1 MASPT
6 QWTWVWV
13 NSGSWWWIGR
23 PGMLLSMESQ
33 RVGHDWATELKW
45 TEMYQFIYPI
55 DGLCCGHY
63 DSWSVGSDQGS
74 PDRNQ
79 ESTCHNPDGATAAR
93 LSPRLCDPWQV
104 AYLLCASVSSSVKQ
118 GCLYPWSTKTF
129 LLIRMLLRK
138 TTKESEKRICVM
150 TPIPGGY
157 GASWCQDFLEGEDK
171 SCLQEM
177 GRPVSSRE
185 EGVGH

>member
-1 MASPT
+1 MLKLKPQYFRHLMRRTDSFEKTLILGRIDGGRRRGWQKWGGWMISPT

-23 PGMLLSMESQ
+23 PGMLLSMGSQ

-45 TEMYQFIYPI
+45 TEMCQFIYPI

-74 PDRNQ
+74 LDRNQ

-118 GCLYPWSTKTF
+118 GC
-129 LLIRMLLRK
+129 
-138 TTKESEKRICVM
+138 
-150 TPIPGGY
+150 
-157 GASWCQDFLEGEDK
+157 
-171 SCLQEM
+171 
-177 GRPVSSRE
+177 
-185 EGVGH
+185 